1 MIFLQSYV
9 SPCSPPVT
17 RSTCSKSTQTP
28 FVGRDEKRAPL
39 KTPAWEA
46 RLELI
51 RKRTQNVTI
60 VDQEK
65 QKSNKFAFGTPRLYR
80 IYYVNIDLRHQYGI
94 KVAESQTFLRA
105 KRPKRRGARWN
116 GWIRRIA
123 GSPLPF
129 HAGVF
134 REARLSSPSTNGVCG
149 EGQWPLTGNIKQ
161 KNMSNICRLKNG
173 RGRLRL
179 TNVI

>member
-1 MIFLQSYV
+1 MWLAKHGKGMLSSVEQA
-9 SPCSPPVT
+9 
-17 RSTCSKSTQTP
+17 

-51 RKRTQNVTI
+51 CKRTQNVTI
-60 VDQEK
+60 IDQEK
-65 QKSNKFAFGTPRLYR
+65 QKSNKFTFGTPRLYQ

-105 KRPKRRGARWN
+105 KRAKRRGARWN

-123 GSPLPF
+123 GWPLAF

-134 REARLSSPSTNGVCG
+134 RGARLSSLPSNVVCG
-149 EGQWPLTGNIKQ
+149 EGQWPLKGNIKQ
-161 KNMSNICRLKNG
+161 KNRSNICRLKNG
-173 RGRLRL
+173 P
-179 TNVI
+179 VV